1 MSSSRVDVAEPPE
14 MILHFARLK
23 FIPRSGLAWLQ
34 SAPQLQKKNQFSHI
48 VRLAHCEAE
57 GGWMDGYMLFAMQ
70 YYYYIYDLMTLLFLL
85 FTAWTVKRGQ
95 LVLCL

>member
-48 VRLAHCEAE
+48 VRLAHCAMAA
-57 GGWMDGYMLFAMQ
+57 GWMLFAMQ
-70 YYYYIYDLMTLLFLL
+70 YYYYIYDLMTLLFSLR
-85 FTAWTVKRGQ
+85 TAWMVKNGTSN
-95 LVLCL
+95 LYYIY